1 MRKTIAILSVLIL
14 VASMC
19 SCEDK
24 PFESEPIG
32 ETTISVGA
40 EKTSEPVYLELNEED
55 FDLVDINCEINDSD
69 PPVDIQCTDLS
80 GLDFGERMSPCK
92 ALDMDY
98 DYFSLDDIEPEL
110 REMYEEQN
118 EKYKLAMNRIRETSC
133 GGMLANTE
141 FLNGKFYIS
150 INYDDLCG
158 AHDSSLYSYDVE
170 TNDFKEVV
178 RHTGLEYNGCFNG
191 LKAAHGKLYYY
202 KSEYTDTNG
211 EPLYNDGNNIVPLTG
226 ELATIYSDTEG
237 DIKQETSFY
246 SIDPESGKEEKVCTL
261 DGFVFWFQE
270 SENGI
275 SIDHGITESDTG
287 LISEL
292 LEYNFETKEFCKVQN
307 TDSYLSLSSL
317 YLGPDNQFFC
327 EGVPANVTGGLKDGK
342 YEQIIVSTQYYTV
355 KTDLSNYNQIFL
367 WKDKFI
373 IVSDEMVNG
382 TWMYTYDLV
391 KRERLKMKVDGFNF
405 SDALQTDEGLLLVV
419 ESGLQDSVYSMK
431 MARRIYYMMPLLGMV
446 FKMDVCDEVMIG
458 KNDDAVYYMT
468 ISGGQSGYDAE
479 NHIYAGY
486 STSKGLPEKLYMFR
500 EK

>member
-40 EKTSEPVYLELNEED
+40 ENTSEPVYLELNEED
-55 FDLVDINCEINDSD
+55 FDLVDINCEINDSN

-92 ALDMDY
+92 ALDVNY
-98 DYFSLDDIEPEL
+98 DLFSLDDIEPEL

-118 EKYKLAMNRIRETSC
+118 EKYKLAMNRIREKACS
-133 GGMLANTE
+133 GMVENTE
-141 FLNGKFYIS
+141 FLEGKLYIS
-150 INYDDLCG
+150 VNYDDLCG

-170 TNDFKEVV
+170 TGDFKEVV
-178 RHTGLEYNGCFNG
+178 RHSGLEYNGCFNG

-202 KSEYTDTNG
+202 KTEYTDANG
-211 EPLYNDGNNIVPLTG
+211 EPLGNDENNTLPVTG
-226 ELATIYSDTEG
+226 EIAIVDIPTEG
-237 DIKQETSFY
+237 DIIEKTTFY
-246 SIDPESGKEEKVCTL
+246 SIDPETGNEEKVCTV

-270 SENGI
+270 SKNGLG
-275 SIDHGITESDTG
+275 IDRAIVEKNSD
-287 LISEL
+287 LISEFV
-292 LEYNFETKEFCKVQN
+292 EYNFETKE
-307 TDSYLSLSSL
+307 LSESQEWA
-317 YLGPDNQFFC
+317 LGTSTGTQFLC
-327 EGVPANVTGGLKDGK
+327 DGVPATVSGGLTNGG
-342 YEQIIVSTQYYTV
+342 YEKISVSTQYYTV
-355 KTDLSNYNQIFL
+355 NTELNYYSFVFL
-367 WKDKFI
+367 WKDKFVI
-373 IVSDEMVNG
+373 ITDEQISG

-419 ESGLQDSVYSMK
+419 ESGVQDSGYSMK
-431 MARRIYYMMPLLGMV
+431 MARRIYYVMPLLGMV
-446 FKMDVCDEVMIG
+446 FKMDVCDEVMMG